1 MTKKIVAAV
10 EGGGTTFR
18 LVVGEIDDK
27 DVSTATTALPK
38 IIARTTVDSSQNPQ
52 TALQQC
58 VQFLQ
63 QHRPAQGY
71 YDGLGLATFG
81 PVGVHPHRPDEY
93 GCILP
98 TTPKPIWRS
107 VNLLQPL
114 LQACSSDNGQQVP
127 KVLVDTDVNAPAL
140 SEFLHYNET
149 VARNTSSNAE
159 KITSLAYVTVGTGVG
174 VGLIVNGRP
183 VHGRMHPEGGH
194 VAIQPLDDETT
205 DGNDN
210 DSPPFAGYSWG
221 PEHCPFGGK
230 HTVEGTACSVALRE
244 RLQHRWKQSTIVPAD
259 VLSTLPDDD
268 PLWDHAA
275 NALANLCVTL
285 LLLVSVERIVLGGG
299 IVMKR
304 QHILL
309 DKIRRRTRALLNG
322 YLPLPDDLSQL
333 IVTPTFGE
341 DAGLTG
347 AMALAARAVRTEESA
362 DKEKMDAVEKDQERE
377 TKLKQVAF
385 GMGLWQGIIVGSL
398 SVALLWKYV
407 GGNRQQRR
415 F

>member
-1 MTKKIVAAV
+1 
-10 EGGGTTFR
+10 
-18 LVVGEIDDK
+18 
-27 DVSTATTALPK
+27 
-38 IIARTTVDSSQNPQ
+38 
-52 TALQQC
+52 
-58 VQFLQ
+58 
-63 QHRPAQGY
+63 
-71 YDGLGLATFG
+71 
-81 PVGVHPHRPDEY
+81 
-93 GCILP
+93 
-98 TTPKPIWRS
+98 
-107 VNLLQPL
+107 
-114 LQACSSDNGQQVP
+114 
-127 KVLVDTDVNAPAL
+127 
-140 SEFLHYNET
+140 
-149 VARNTSSNAE
+149 
-159 KITSLAYVTVGTGVG
+159 
-174 VGLIVNGRP
+174 
-183 VHGRMHPEGGH
+183 MHPEGGH